1 MFTPFV
7 LSYIICFAVLWPWF
21 LYVTV
26 LVIHMNSLYDIHNN
40 VIGSFPWNTCNIFF
54 LSRWIRFTY
63 PSLYFHCNIRCSYA
77 IFFIYADAIFFYMM
91 LIIYAENK
99 W

>member
-40 VIGSFPWNTCNIFF
+40 VIGSFP
-54 LSRWIRFTY
+54 
-63 PSLYFHCNIRCSYA
+63 
-77 IFFIYADAIFFYMM
+77 
-91 LIIYAENK
+91 
-99 W
+99 